1 VLLLV
6 EIAEND
12 RPGRVTV
19 KQGSGYPVLD
29 RAAQGTV
36 SGWTFLPAQRDG
48 MPIRSLAEVPI
59 IFSLRDAR

>member
-1 VLLLV
+1 MMLLV
-6 EIAEND
+6 QIGENG

-19 KQGSGYPVLD
+19 KQSSGYAVLD